1 MGIAI
6 DAALY
11 DATGR
16 HSSTTRWEPL
26 PLPVHKGLAEVVHP
40 QAGRT
45 RSLARVGVAQPA
57 GVEDTTPSASP
68 AARRLARRRTVEA
81 YAEAQ
86 AGVLTRTQLY
96 ANGTTRG
103 EVRNNVRAA
112 RWQVLGWHCVV
123 LHTGPL
129 TDASRLWAAV
139 LEAGP
144 RAQLDG
150 GSALVAAGLE
160 RYDLAQVRVSVPRGA
175 RIRHRGT
182 SIDIRQTRR
191 WDPDDV
197 APGSS
202 PPRTRTPV
210 AAVRAALWARTDREA
225 TLVLSLV
232 VSQGLAT
239 TAELAVELMRIRR
252 DRRRVHVGSVL
263 LDLAGGAGS
272 LGEIDVLRGCR
283 ERGLPEPEQQVL
295 RRTPSGTYFLDF
307 RWRRWGV
314 VLEVD
319 GVQHTWVE
327 NVVADAV
334 RQNEVVLENDLV
346 LRLPLLGLRLA
357 PDVFFD
363 QLRQALRRRGWRSGD
378 VLAS

>member
-1 MGIAI
+1 M
-6 DAALY
+6 
-11 DATGR
+11 
-16 HSSTTRWEPL
+16 
-26 PLPVHKGLAEVVHP
+26 
-40 QAGRT
+40 
-45 RSLARVGVAQPA
+45 
-57 GVEDTTPSASP
+57 EDTTPHVSP
-68 AARRLARRRTVEA
+68 ATRRRSRRRAVEEVA
-81 YAEAQ
+81 VAQ
-86 AGVLTRTQLY
+86 AGVVTRSQLY
-96 ANGTTRG
+96 ASGTTRS
-103 EVRNNVRAA
+103 EVRANVRAA
-112 RWQVLGWHCVV
+112 RWQVLGRHCVV
-123 LHTGPL
+123 MRTGPL
-129 TDASRLWAAV
+129 TEQSRLWAAV

-160 RYDLAQVRVSVPRGA
+160 RYGVERVRVSVPRGA
-175 RIRHRGT
+175 RIRQRGS

-197 APGSS
+197 AEGSS

-319 GVQHTWVE
+319 GVQHSWVE

-334 RQNEVVLENDLV
+334 RQNEVVLEGDLV

-363 QLRQALRRRGWRSGD
+363 QLSEALRRRGWRSED
-378 VLAS
+378 VIAS